1 MKDARDALF
10 VAQRSDGTLIR
21 RPMSPHL
28 QVYRLQMSMVLSGAN
43 RISGIVSSLGTLL
56 LVWWLVAAAS
66 GPAGFDTVQRVI
78 GNPFG
83 MIVLFGWTVALVFHF
98 AAGMRHLAWDA
109 GYGFGKPVYQ
119 KTSLIIIAATVIL
132 TLLIWA
138 IGLSVWTHG
147 ASSAPAA
154 PASAAVSGS

>member
-10 VAQRSDGTLIR
+10 VAQRSDGKLVR

-28 QVYRLQMSMVLSGAN
+28 QVYRLQLTMVLSGAN

-66 GPAGFDTVQRVI
+66 GPAGFDTVQRVV
-78 GNPFG
+78 GNPLG

-98 AAGMRHLAWDA
+98 VAGLRHLAWDA
-109 GYGFGKPVYQ
+109 GYGFTKPVFQ
-119 KTSLIIIAATVIL
+119 KTSLIIVAATVIL

-138 IGLSVWTHG
+138 IGLSLWTHG
-147 ASSAPAA
+147 APV
-154 PASAAVSGS
+154 PAAVSGS